1 MLRQGRPPL
10 HGLLTPSR
18 CCPRLPNGMQ
28 LLRDT
33 RWAHSQPRLDP
44 TGVGQFTT
52 PNVSSRLRDVAKE
65 AEYKH
70 VVFTAQGRTTVAW
83 TPRRGREDDDKNRP
97 WMLREHSRGLGRRNT
112 NVTVK
117 LMQGSSP
124 QTYRATCDG
133 WNCSRHGSPCSCL
146 LLVYP
151 GPLVPED
158 LHPGMLR
165 DSIAGARD
173 DNLPSGPYEGL
184 FVGPTRR
191 DCFGMLAKDRVACTD
206 DLTST
211 SKVRLE
217 EACGVAPGL
226 SVDCNTGHAAASND
240 ERSFEGLEDEEHE
253 RDLFVLTA
261 GEASETGAATAQKP
275 VPRPELMAAA
285 TRAVQR
291 AGSDPVLTAW
301 LLQHLEAGTEHLRQT
316 STTYD
321 GSGSAQ
327 GIALM
332 GPNESSTSVKLGGK
346 RNRQVEPAAPHP
358 DENLR
363 D

>member
-1 MLRQGRPPL
+1 M
-10 HGLLTPSR
+10 LTPSR
-18 CCPRLPNGMQ
+18 CCPRLANCTQ

-33 RWAHSQPRLDP
+33 RWAHSQPRFDP

-52 PNVSSRLRDVAKE
+52 PDVSSRLRDVVKE
-65 AEYKH
+65 TEYKH
-70 VVFTAQGRTTVAW
+70 VVFTARGSTTVAW
-83 TPRRGREDDDKNRP
+83 ISRRGRVDDDKNRP
-97 WMLREHSRGLGRRNT
+97 WMLRDHSCGLGRRNT

-124 QTYRATCDG
+124 PTHRATCDG
-133 WNCSRHGSPCSCL
+133 WNCSRHGAPCSCL
-146 LLVYP
+146 LLVHP

-173 DNLPSGPYEGL
+173 DSLPSGPYEGL
-184 FVGPTRR
+184 FVSPTRR
-191 DCFGMLAKDRVACTD
+191 DCFGMLAKDRLAGPD

-211 SKVRLE
+211 SKIRLE
-217 EACGVAPGL
+217 EACGVAPGP
-226 SVDCNTGHAAASND
+226 SADCDTRHAGHAAASNNGH
-240 ERSFEGLEDEEHE
+240 SFEDLEDEEHE
-253 RDLFVLTA
+253 RDLFILTA
-261 GEASETGAATAQKP
+261 GEVGETGAATAQKP
-275 VPRPELMAAA
+275 VPRPQLMAAA

-301 LLQHLEAGTEHLRQT
+301 LLRHLEAGTEHLRQM

-332 GPNESSTSVKLGGK
+332 GPNESSTSMKVGGK
-346 RNRQVEPAAPHP
+346 RNRQVAPP
-358 DENLR
+358 TSSCDENLR
-363 D
+363 EGWD